1 MSPDEVVSL
10 NLRRAREL
18 RGWTQP
24 EAAKAVSRY
33 LGKEWSTQ
41 VYGDAERA
49 YRLKRVKVFSA
60 EEIVAFCRAFRLPLA
75 WFYLPP
81 NPWTVIGPRGAGGT
95 DDAMMTGDDLLSLI
109 FPRADDPMAAD
120 FETATDRLFNVF
132 AAQRPLRENL
142 AAFMEW
148 TRRRAAASQAMF
160 VSQVK
165 ALGLENVP
173 GQLEDLAGQIRL
185 ALGLVANDLRHDG
198 IPPADGE

>member
-1 MSPDEVVSL
+1 MSPDEIVSL
-10 NLRRAREL
+10 RLRRAREL

-24 EAAKAVSRY
+24 EAASAVSRY
-33 LGKEWSTQ
+33 LGKEWSAQ

-60 EEIVAFCRAFRLPLA
+60 EEIIAFCRAFRLPLA

-81 NPWTVIGPRGAGGT
+81 DPWTVIGPRGAAEA

-120 FETATDRLFNVF
+120 FETATDDLINIF

-142 AAFMEW
+142 ATFMEW
-148 TRRRAAASQAMF
+148 TQRRAAASQVML
-160 VSQVK
+160 VRQVK

-173 GQLEDLAGQIRL
+173 ERLVDLADQIRL
-185 ALGLVANDLRHDG
+185 ALELAANDLRHDG
-198 IPPADGE
+198 IPPAADE